1 MKTRILTLGRKG
13 TRTQSR
19 ILNAFS
25 LRICNQAPL
34 RSFFLLILL
43 LLTPALLSGN
53 GGDEEL
59 ASTSR
64 ESEVAPTDGPDAGE
78 FFAEVEIRDDL
89 LAVDEYMMRVQV
101 HPSPLPPRKRGGQ
114 TPPTGSDT
122 SRGLAKRDRELTTWP
137 QTQIPRTVFA
147 ADIQVLIKLRGV
159 SVPRIISSR
168 DRPMA
173 ETRRETIR
181 FDEAMRFVWH
191 LMEVTDHLILS
202 NPEVVLGTEMVM
214 CDVYFE
220 LAGVRLSLAEAL
232 VVAGHARYEPHDWG
246 KRIVERNA
254 DKRRF

>member
-1 MKTRILTLGRKG
+1 MKAKLLQTSANLHESARIFIRKLA
-13 TRTQSR
+13 R
-19 ILNAFS
+19 IGGDSWIPILF
-25 LRICNQAPL
+25 
-34 RSFFLLILL
+34 LL
-43 LLTPALLSGN
+43 LLAPALLSGN
-53 GGDEEL
+53 GGDEQ
-59 ASTSR
+59 SVDRSR
-64 ESEVAPTDGPDAGE
+64 ESEFAPTGEEGAGD

-101 HPSPLPPRKRGGQ
+101 HPVK
-114 TPPTGSDT
+114 T
-122 SRGLAKRDRELTTWP
+122 AWP
-137 QTQIPRTVFA
+137 QTQIPRTAFA

-159 SVPRIISSR
+159 SVPRVISSR

-191 LMEVTDHLILS
+191 LMDATDHLILS
-202 NPEVVLGTEMVM
+202 HPEVVSGTEMVM

-246 KRIVERNA
+246 KRIVQRDA
-254 DKRRF
+254 DKRR

>member
-1 MKTRILTLGRKG
+1 MKTRKPEDQKTRRPENQK
-13 TRTQSR
+13 TRTRLSKTFSR
-19 ILNAFS
+19 FPAFPFS
-25 LRICNQAPL
+25 RFRTVP
-34 RSFFLLILL
+34 LLILL

-59 ASTSR
+59 ASGSR
-64 ESEVAPTDGPDAGE
+64 ELEFAPTEGNGAGE

-101 HPSPLPPRKRGGQ
+101 HPVP
-114 TPPTGSDT
+114 TP
-122 SRGLAKRDRELTTWP
+122 WP
-137 QTQIPRTVFA
+137 QTQIPRTAFG

-159 SVPRIISSR
+159 SVPRITSSR

-191 LMEVTDHLILS
+191 LMDATDHLILS
-202 NPEVVLGTEMVM
+202 SPEVVSGTEMVM

-220 LAGVRLSLAEAL
+220 LAGTRLSLAKAL

-246 KRIVERNA
+246 KRVVEPL
-254 DKRRF
+254 K

>member
-1 MKTRILTLGRKG
+1 MPGSWIP
-13 TRTQSR
+13 
-19 ILNAFS
+19 I
-25 LRICNQAPL
+25 
-34 RSFFLLILL
+34 LILL

-59 ASTSR
+59 ASTGR
-64 ESEVAPTDGPDAGE
+64 ESEFAPTEDAGE

-101 HPSPLPPRKRGGQ
+101 HPVK
-114 TPPTGSDT
+114 T
-122 SRGLAKRDRELTTWP
+122 AWP
-137 QTQIPRTVFA
+137 QTQIPRTAFA

-159 SVPRIISSR
+159 SVPRVISSR

-191 LMEVTDHLILS
+191 LMDATDHLILS
-202 NPEVVLGTEMVM
+202 NPEVVSGTELVM

-220 LAGVRLSLAEAL
+220 LAGSAAVTCGGACGGGSRQ
-232 VVAGHARYEPHDWG
+232 
-246 KRIVERNA
+246 I
-254 DKRRF
+254 

>member
-1 MKTRILTLGRKG
+1 MKTRKPEDQRTRRPENQK
-13 TRTQSR
+13 TRTRLSKTFSR
-19 ILNAFS
+19 F
-25 LRICNQAPL
+25 RTVP
-34 RSFFLLILL
+34 LLILL

-53 GGDEEL
+53 GGDEEEP
-59 ASTSR
+59 AGRSR
-64 ESEVAPTDGPDAGE
+64 ELESAPTEGNGAGE

-101 HPSPLPPRKRGGQ
+101 HPVP
-114 TPPTGSDT
+114 TP
-122 SRGLAKRDRELTTWP
+122 WP
-137 QTQIPRTVFA
+137 QTQIPRTAFG

-159 SVPRIISSR
+159 SVPRVTSSR

-191 LMEVTDHLILS
+191 LMDATDHLILS
-202 NPEVVLGTEMVM
+202 NPEVVSGTEMVM

-220 LAGVRLSLAEAL
+220 LAGTRLSLAKAL

-246 KRIVERNA
+246 KRIVTPE
-254 DKRRF
+254 

>member
-1 MKTRILTLGRKG
+1 MKAKLLQTSANLQESARIFI
-13 TRTQSR
+13 SR
-19 ILNAFS
+19 LARIGGGSWIPILF
-25 LRICNQAPL
+25 
-34 RSFFLLILL
+34 LL

-53 GGDEEL
+53 GGDEEEL
-59 ASTSR
+59 AGIGR
-64 ESEVAPTDGPDAGE
+64 ESEFAPTGTVDAGE

-101 HPSPLPPRKRGGQ
+101 HPVK
-114 TPPTGSDT
+114 T
-122 SRGLAKRDRELTTWP
+122 AWP
-137 QTQIPRTVFA
+137 QTQIPRTAFA

-191 LMEVTDHLILS
+191 LMDATDHLILS
-202 NPEVVLGTEMVM
+202 NPEVVSGTELVM

-220 LAGVRLSLAEAL
+220 LAGTRLSLAEAL

-246 KRIVERNA
+246 KRIVERDA
-254 DKRRF
+254 DKHR